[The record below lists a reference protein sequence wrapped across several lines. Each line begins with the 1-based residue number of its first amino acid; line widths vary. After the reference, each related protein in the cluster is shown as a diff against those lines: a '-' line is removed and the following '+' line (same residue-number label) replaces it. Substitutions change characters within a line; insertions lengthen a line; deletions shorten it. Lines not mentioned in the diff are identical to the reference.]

1 MQPGLTVKNGT
12 VCRLI
17 DFAPGCES
25 PMHRV
30 NSIDYAIVIEG
41 VFKMLLDSGE
51 ERIMHRGDIAV
62 QRSTSHKWI
71 NITGNGLLPARILFI
86 LQDVK
91 DVEVG
96 GKKLDGFLGAL
107 GKDYVGLPGQE
118 AYGGK

>member
-1 MQPGLTVKNGT
+1 
-12 VCRLI
+12 
-17 DFAPGCES
+17 
-25 PMHRV
+25 MHRV

-41 VFKMLLDSGE
+41 VFKMLLESGE